1 MENCGPRFRQEVGKF
16 KFLNELIKLVSKK
29 HMGDVT
35 PKELQTKILDILFT
49 WTSKYPKETK
59 IKEAYDML
67 KTQGIVH
74 QPTKNV
80 LLNNAATTTTR
91 NLPPLETRNNKTM
104 DVREMRLRKLL
115 NSKNPKDIEQANLL
129 IQNIVR
135 EDERHAQIK
144 TRRSLEMKKVTENVT
159 LLAEMLENYDPNST
173 SSDEFA
179 LINELYESCQIFM
192 PMISKLAADTEQN
205 REDLASILETN
216 DQLVNV
222 MERYSQIVVGNK
234 KIPGQP
240 SRTVHST
247 GLDDI
252 LGLNIP
258 ETNQTL
264 SKDTV
269 MKELGDIFSK
279 PIEEPS
285 GSTSNPINS
294 TRDLI
299 LQPDK
304 VSPTRVKS
312 VVEKV
317 PENSDSKYAALS
329 NLDPK
334 KPTASSGHSITE
346 NLPKSMQLDLDS
358 LVLGMKTKL
367 LPQSP
372 TTTTQENVKIDS
384 LLDEITKTDDQI
396 VVETKD
402 DPLLDTKS
410 TKSNDDD
417 DAILSSDDVPLT
429 IIPAV
434 VAEPRDLKP
443 LTEINIDLDNVQPS
457 SEPPRTVMDEK
468 NGLKVMLNFA
478 KDRPRSDTVVIVI
491 SIINQGTTDVSDFQF
506 DASVKK
512 PAKLRLLPASGT
524 SLKGVKPFR
533 PPADGIMQVLLLS
546 NPTGKPLN
554 MICILSYCVDDD
566 PDPVKESIEVKDLP
580 YICN

>member
-1 MENCGPRFRQEVGKF
+1 MESCGPRFRQEVGKF

-49 WTSKYPKETK
+49 WTSKYPKEVK

-67 KTQGIVH
+67 KTQGIIH

-80 LLNNAATTTTR
+80 LLNATTTKTVSSS
-91 NLPPLETRNNKTM
+91 LETRPKTM
-104 DVREMRLRKLL
+104 DVREMALRKLVK
-115 NSKNPKDIEQANLL
+115 SKNPKDIEQANLL

-144 TRRSLEMKKVTENVT
+144 TRRSLEMKKVSENVT
-159 LLAEMLENYDPNST
+159 LLGEMLENYDKNTT
-173 SSDEFA
+173 SNDELA

-192 PMISKLAADTEQN
+192 PMISKLATDTEQN
-205 REDLASILETN
+205 REDLESILETN
-216 DQLVNV
+216 DHLVSV
-222 MERYSQIVVGNK
+222 IERYSQIVVGNK
-234 KIPGQP
+234 KGPETPRPKVTSHP
-240 SRTVHST
+240 SA
-247 GLDDI
+247 LDDI
-252 LGLNIP
+252 LGLNLP
-258 ETNQTL
+258 EMNQNL

-279 PIEEPS
+279 TIEEPS
-285 GSTSNPINS
+285 PSNLNALNS
-294 TRDLI
+294 TQDLI

-304 VSPTRVKS
+304 VSPTGVKLP
-312 VVEKV
+312 VDLKQKV
-317 PENSDSKYAALS
+317 PENANSKYAALI
-329 NLDPK
+329 NLEPK
-334 KPTASSGHSITE
+334 KLSHSIATQE
-346 NLPKSMQLDLDS
+346 TTVPKTMQLDLDS

-372 TTTTQENVKIDS
+372 QENGQALEDLNETK
-384 LLDEITKTDDQI
+384 KTDKT
-396 VVETKD
+396 ETKD

-417 DAILSSDDVPLT
+417 DAILSDDVPLA
-429 IIPAV
+429 IIPV
-434 VAEPRDLKP
+434 VPSPDIKP
-443 LTEINIDLDNVQPS
+443 LTEINIDLDNVEPS
-457 SEPPRTVMDEK
+457 SEAPRTVLDEK
-468 NGLKVMLNFA
+468 NGLKILLNFA
-478 KDRPRSDTVVIVI
+478 KDRPRPDTLVIVI
-491 SIINQGTTDVSDFQF
+491 SIINQGTTDVSHFQF

-512 PAKLRLLPASGT
+512 PAKLRLCPASGT

-580 YICN
+580 YVCN

>member
-49 WTSKYPKETK
+49 WTSKYSKEVK

-67 KTQGIVH
+67 KTQGIIH
-74 QPTKNV
+74 EPIKNV
-80 LLNNAATTTTR
+80 LPNNPTSMTR
-91 NLPPLETRNNKTM
+91 NVSATLETRPKTM
-104 DVREMRLRKLL
+104 DVREMTLRKLL
-115 NSKNPKDIEQANLL
+115 NSKNPKDIQQANLL

-144 TRRSLEMKKVTENVT
+144 IRRSLEMKKVSENVT
-159 LLAEMLENYDPNST
+159 LLAEMLENYDKNAT
-173 SSDEFA
+173 SSDELA
-179 LINELYESCQIFM
+179 LINELYESCEIFM
-192 PMISKLAADTEQN
+192 PMISKLATDTDQN
-205 REDLASILETN
+205 RDELASILETN
-216 DQLVNV
+216 DQLVSV
-222 MERYSQIVVGNK
+222 LERYSQIVVGNK
-234 KIPGQP
+234 KIHEAPKP
-240 SRTVHST
+240 KVPTT

-252 LGLNIP
+252 LGLNLM
-258 ETNQTL
+258 ETNQNI
-264 SKDTV
+264 SKDNV

-285 GSTSNPINS
+285 RSSQNPLKL
-294 TRDLI
+294 TQDLI

-304 VSPTRVKS
+304 VSPTSVKAP
-312 VVEKV
+312 VNPMQKV
-317 PENSDSKYAALS
+317 PENRDSKYAALL

-334 KPTASSGHSITE
+334 QTPHSTPSQE
-346 NLPKSMQLDLDS
+346 TNLPKSMQLDLDS
-358 LVLGMKTKL
+358 LVLGMKSKL
-367 LPQSP
+367 LPQ
-372 TTTTQENVKIDS
+372 ENGRTPEA
-384 LLDEITKTDDQI
+384 DETKKTEKMDK
-396 VVETKD
+396 VETKD

-417 DAILSSDDVPLT
+417 DAILSDDVPLT
-429 IIPAV
+429 IISAVPA
-434 VAEPRDLKP
+434 AESRDTLKP
-443 LTEINIDLDNVQPS
+443 LTEINIDLDNVEQS
-457 SEPPRTVMDEK
+457 SEPPRTVLDEK

-478 KDRPRSDTVVIVI
+478 KDRPRPDTIVIVI
-491 SIINQGTTDVSDFQF
+491 SIINQGTTDVSNFTF

-512 PAKLRLLPASGT
+512 PAKLRLCPASGT

-546 NPTGKPLN
+546 NPTAKPLN

-580 YICN
+580 YVCN